1 MTIQMPALANRA
13 SFIATVA
20 AVFVAALVITGQADA
35 ASGPA
40 TPVLAQGVG
49 MGAKPSARVHELQRA
64 LERRGYDLGAP
75 GVDGRFGPLTAAAVR
90 RLQAARGLLVDG
102 VVGQRTRAV
111 LGLTRR
117 RASSKQRRS
126 DAQRAATSPAPA
138 STPTESSG
146 GPGETSPQTT
156 TTIVSP
162 DSGTSNVL
170 ARALLWA
177 VIAALAT
184 LALITLW
191 RRMSRKRERLAAADT
206 PGWLSANGARHGFEP
221 SRLPPRTPVIGYLT
235 TSAATWSEEHE
246 GWSAAIEATCERS
259 AWNLLE
265 IAWDREDAAT
275 RDRPELSHA
284 LERIADGQARG
295 LVVSD
300 LQRLTRSAQDLGAL
314 MAWFRDADATLVAL
328 DLGLDTST
336 PAGRQVASTLI
347 ALGARGTP
355 ADGRTETPV
364 SGSGGQTRVNGGGQ
378 TRVNGGGQTPV
389 TGRREPPVNDDRTA
403 TPNGHAGEMPV
414 NGGGQTPVYDPSQ
427 TPVYDRDETSING
440 RAAVKDRPEL
450 LERITAMR
458 AANLSLQ
465 QIADQLNAEN
475 VPTLRGGRQWRPS
488 SIQAALGYRRPE
500 QRERFPPLESRG
512 G

>member
-1 MTIQMPALANRA
+1 MTIQVPALANRA
-13 SFIATVA
+13 SFIATIAAVCVA
-20 AVFVAALVITGQADA
+20 AMVITGQADA

-40 TPVLAQGVG
+40 TPVLAQGIG
-49 MGAKPSARVHELQRA
+49 MGAQPSARVHQLQRA

-102 VVGQRTRAV
+102 VVGQHTRAV

-126 DAQRAATSPAPA
+126 HAERAATSPAPA
-138 STPTESSG
+138 SPTTESSG
-146 GPGETSPQTT
+146 APGQTSPRTAT
-156 TTIVSP
+156 AIVSP
-162 DSGTSNVL
+162 DSGPSNVV
-170 ARALLWA
+170 ARVLLWA
-177 VIAALAT
+177 VLAALAT

-191 RRMSRKRERLAAADT
+191 RRMSRKRERLSAADT
-206 PGWLSANGARHGFEP
+206 PGWLSAKGARNGFEP
-221 SRLPPRTPVIGYLT
+221 SRLPPQTPVIGYLT

-246 GWSAAIEATCERS
+246 GWSAAIEAACERS

-265 IAWDREDAAT
+265 IAWDRENATT
-275 RDRPELSHA
+275 RDRPELTHA

-300 LQRLTRSAQDLGAL
+300 LQRLIRSAQDLGAL
-314 MAWFRDADATLVAL
+314 MAWFREADATLVAL

-336 PAGRQVASTLI
+336 PGGRQVASTLI
-347 ALGARGTP
+347 ALGARETP
-355 ADGRTETPV
+355 ASGRAEMPV
-364 SGSGGQTRVNGGGQ
+364 TGSGGQTRVNGEEQAPVNGLGE
-378 TRVNGGGQTPV
+378 TLVNGGRGERPTS
-389 TGRREPPVNDDRTA
+389 DR
-403 TPNGHAGEMPV
+403 GGEMPV

-427 TPVYDRDETSING
+427 TPVYGRDETSING